1 MTFDNYSVLASYD
14 MMQVIF
20 LEDYI
25 AAVKLIDFGKE
36 WTESKGI
43 HNGIIAFALCCLYY
57 CYLLR
62 GCLASTSKWKFTC
75 QSICQ
80 NNIEYKWT
88 CIP

>member
-36 WTESKGI
+36 
-43 HNGIIAFALCCLYY
+43 
-57 CYLLR
+57 
-62 GCLASTSKWKFTC
+62 
-75 QSICQ
+75 
-80 NNIEYKWT
+80 
-88 CIP
+88 